1 MEEEPRTKR
10 GEADPPV
17 AGWQTIYCSL
27 ALILVAF
34 FAMLVSYSTVTKE
47 KISIFKGGGFSVIE
61 EGDQAAEGEDMM
73 MLSEGGQQGIGG
85 TVVVAV
91 RSLGNYL
98 KEIGLGK
105 SVHIEEIER
114 GFKATFESH
123 VLFPS
128 GVAEIN
134 REAYPGLDEIVKI
147 AKKGQF
153 YIRVEGHTDNVPI
166 RTARF
171 PSNWELSTTRAVNVL
186 RYLLEKGKL
195 PAQRLSAIGLGEH
208 RPLESN
214 DTPEGRQKNRR
225 VEFYFELPEGHG
237 SG

>member
-1 MEEEPRTKR
+1 MEEEPKR
-10 GEADPPV
+10 NSPEGEPPV

-34 FAMLVSYSTVTKE
+34 FAMLVSYSTVTEE
-47 KISIFKGGGFSVIE
+47 KLSIFRQGHEVIEMGDKSVGGGDRVMISTDGP
-61 EGDQAAEGEDMM
+61 EGFD
-73 MLSEGGQQGIGG
+73 G

-91 RSLGNYL
+91 RSLGKYL
-98 KEIGLGK
+98 KDVGLGK
-105 SVHIEEIER
+105 SVRLEEIER

-128 GVAEIN
+128 GVAVIN
-134 REAYPGLDEIVKI
+134 KEAYPSLDEIMKI
-147 AKKGQF
+147 AKKDTF
-153 YIRVEGHTDNVPI
+153 SIRVEGHTDNVPI
-166 RTARF
+166 HTTMF

-186 RYLLEKGKL
+186 RYLLDEGGL
-195 PAQRLSAIGLGEH
+195 PAEKLFAVGLGQY
-208 RPLESN
+208 RPVESN

-225 VEFYFELPEGHG
+225 VEFYFELPERRK